1 MGKAVVFLN
10 MGGPSTVGEVHD
22 FLLRLFQD
30 RDLIPLGPF
39 QNVLGRFIARRRT
52 PSIQEA
58 YSKIGGG
65 SPIRRWSELQ
75 CRQLC
80 DRLDQISPGTGPHL
94 PYIAFRYA
102 QPLTEDT
109 IAQMLQDGIT
119 RAVAFSQYPQYSC
132 STTGSS
138 LNELH
143 MQLRKFDPSGAI
155 KWSFIDRWPTHGGLV
170 DAVVENIQACLE
182 TYPADERDDV
192 VLLFSAHSLPMSV
205 VNRSVR
211 LAG

>member
-1 MGKAVVFLN
+1 MMARGLYRQVWRRSYASLAGGKSSRTVMRDNINRLKPSDLILGKAVVFLN

-52 PSIQEA
+52 PEIQEA
-58 YSKIGGG
+58 YSRIGGG

-80 DRLDQISPGTGPHL
+80 DRLDQISPRTGPHS

-109 IAQMLQDGIT
+109 ISQMLEDGIT
-119 RAVAFSQYPQYSC
+119 RAIAFSQYPQYSC

-143 MQLRKFDPSGAI
+143 MQLA
-155 KWSFIDRWPTHGGLV
+155 
-170 DAVVENIQACLE
+170 
-182 TYPADERDDV
+182 
-192 VLLFSAHSLPMSV
+192 
-205 VNRSVR
+205 
-211 LAG
+211 